1 MAIELIKEGRLAI
14 ITINRPHVMNALD
27 AESGRQLHQALD
39 EFGNSP
45 ELWVGIITGAGE
57 KAFCPGADI
66 RDLLPAIEERV
77 LPASPVGGLVGWK
90 PLIAAIN
97 GLALGGGLEI
107 ALACDIRIAS
117 ETAQLGTPEVA
128 LGLIPGWGGSQRLPR
143 LIPGAKAAEM
153 LLTGQPIT
161 AREAYRI
168 GLVNQVVAP
177 GQLMPTARRWAEVIL
192 QKAPLAVRAAKEAMT
207 RGLNMSLDDGLEL
220 ESQLVARL
228 MATEDYTE
236 GVTAFL
242 EKRRANFHGK

>member
-1 MAIELIKEGRLAI
+1 MAIELVKEGRLAI

-39 EFGNSP
+39 EFGSNP
-45 ELWVGIITGAGE
+45 ELWVGIVTGAGE
-57 KAFCPGADI
+57 KAFCTGADI
-66 RDLLPAIEERV
+66 RDLLPAIEEQA

-161 AREAYRI
+161 AGEAYRI

-192 QKAPLAVRAAKEAMT
+192 QKAPLAVRAAKEAMA

-220 ESQLVARL
+220 ESRLVARL

-242 EKRRANFHGK
+242 EKRGANFHGK

>member
-1 MAIELIKEGRLAI
+1 MAIELVKEGRLAI
-14 ITINRPHVMNALD
+14 ITINRPRVMNALD

-39 EFGNSP
+39 EFGSNP
-45 ELWVGIITGAGE
+45 ELWVGIVTGAGE
-57 KAFCPGADI
+57 KAFCTGADI
-66 RDLLPAIEERV
+66 RDLLLAIEEQA

-161 AREAYRI
+161 AGEAYRI

-220 ESQLVARL
+220 ESRLVARL

-242 EKRRANFHGK
+242 EKRGANFNGK

>member
-1 MAIELIKEGRLAI
+1 LAIELVKEGRLAI
-14 ITINRPHVMNALD
+14 ITINRPRVMNALD

-39 EFGNSP
+39 EFGSNP
-45 ELWVGIITGAGE
+45 ELWVGIVTGAGE
-57 KAFCPGADI
+57 KAFCTGADI
-66 RDLLPAIEERV
+66 RDLLPAIEEQA

-97 GLALGGGLEI
+97 GLALGGGLEV

-117 ETAQLGTPEVA
+117 ETAQLGTPEVS

-161 AREAYRI
+161 AGEAYRI

-177 GQLMPTARRWAEVIL
+177 RQLMPTARRWAEVIL
-192 QKAPLAVRAAKEAMT
+192 QKAPLAVGAAKEAMA

-220 ESQLVARL
+220 ESRLVARL
-228 MATEDYTE
+228 MATKDYTE

-242 EKRRANFHGK
+242 EKRGANFNGK

>member
-1 MAIELIKEGRLAI
+1 MAIELVKEGRLAI

-27 AESGRQLHQALD
+27 AESGRQLHRALD
-39 EFGNSP
+39 EFGSNP
-45 ELWVGIITGAGE
+45 ELWVGIVTGAGE
-57 KAFCPGADI
+57 KAFCTGADI
-66 RDLLPAIEERV
+66 RDLLPAIEEQA

-161 AREAYRI
+161 AGEAYRI

-192 QKAPLAVRAAKEAMT
+192 QKAPLAVRAAKEAMA

-220 ESQLVARL
+220 ESRLVARL

-242 EKRRANFHGK
+242 EKRGANFHGK

>member
-1 MAIELIKEGRLAI
+1 MAIELVKEGRLAI

-39 EFGNSP
+39 EFGSNP
-45 ELWVGIITGAGE
+45 ELWVGIVTGTGE
-57 KAFCPGADI
+57 KAFCTGADI
-66 RDLLPAIEERV
+66 RDLLPAIEEQA

-161 AREAYRI
+161 AGEAYRI

-192 QKAPLAVRAAKEAMT
+192 QKAPLAVRAAKEAMA

-220 ESQLVARL
+220 ENRLVARL

-242 EKRRANFHGK
+242 EKRGANFHGK

>member
-1 MAIELIKEGRLAI
+1 MAIELVKEGRLAI
-14 ITINRPHVMNALD
+14 ITINRPRVMNALD

-39 EFGNSP
+39 EFGSNP
-45 ELWVGIITGAGE
+45 ELWVGIVTGAGE
-57 KAFCPGADI
+57 KAFCTGADI
-66 RDLLPAIEERV
+66 RDLLPAIEEQA

-97 GLALGGGLEI
+97 GLALGGGLEV

-153 LLTGQPIT
+153 LFTGQPIT
-161 AREAYRI
+161 AGEAYRI
-168 GLVNQVVAP
+168 GLVNQVVPP

-192 QKAPLAVRAAKEAMT
+192 QKAPLAVRAAKEAMA
-207 RGLNMSLDDGLEL
+207 RGLNMPLDDGLEL
-220 ESQLVARL
+220 ESRLVARL

-242 EKRRANFHGK
+242 EKRGANFNGK

>member
-1 MAIELIKEGRLAI
+1 MAIELVKEGRLAI
-14 ITINRPHVMNALD
+14 ITINRPRVMNALD
-27 AESGRQLHQALD
+27 AESGRQLHQALG
-39 EFGNSP
+39 EFGSNP
-45 ELWVGIITGAGE
+45 ELWVGIVTGAGE
-57 KAFCPGADI
+57 KAFCTGADI
-66 RDLLPAIEERV
+66 RDLLPAIEEQA

-97 GLALGGGLEI
+97 GLALGGGLEV

-153 LLTGQPIT
+153 LFTGQPIT
-161 AREAYRI
+161 AGEAYRI

-192 QKAPLAVRAAKEAMT
+192 QKAPLAVRAAKEAMA

-220 ESQLVARL
+220 ESRLVTRL

-242 EKRRANFHGK
+242 EKRGANFNGK

>member
-1 MAIELIKEGRLAI
+1 MAIELVKEGRLAI

-39 EFGNSP
+39 EFGSNP
-45 ELWVGIITGAGE
+45 ELWVGIVTGAGE
-57 KAFCPGADI
+57 KAFCTGADI
-66 RDLLPAIEERV
+66 RDLLPAIEEQA

-161 AREAYRI
+161 AGEAYRI

-177 GQLMPTARRWAEVIL
+177 GQLMPTARRWAKVIL
-192 QKAPLAVRAAKEAMT
+192 QKAPLAVRAAKEAMA

-220 ESQLVARL
+220 ESRLVARL

-242 EKRRANFHGK
+242 EKRGANFHGK

>member
-1 MAIELIKEGRLAI
+1 LAIELVKEGRLAI
-14 ITINRPHVMNALD
+14 ITINRPRVMNALD

-39 EFGNSP
+39 EFGSNP
-45 ELWVGIITGAGE
+45 ELWVGIVTGAGD
-57 KAFCPGADI
+57 KAFCTGADI
-66 RDLLPAIEERV
+66 RDLLPAIEEQA

-97 GLALGGGLEI
+97 GLALGGRLEI

-161 AREAYRI
+161 AGEAYRI
-168 GLVNQVVAP
+168 GLVNQMVAP
-177 GQLMPTARRWAEVIL
+177 EQLMPTARRWAEVIL
-192 QKAPLAVRAAKEAMT
+192 QKAPLAVRAAKEAMA
-207 RGLNMSLDDGLEL
+207 RGLNMPLDDGLEL
-220 ESQLVARL
+220 ESRLVARL

-242 EKRRANFHGK
+242 EKRGANFNGK

>member
-1 MAIELIKEGRLAI
+1 MAIELVKEGRLAI

-39 EFGNSP
+39 EFGSNP
-45 ELWVGIITGAGE
+45 ELWVGIVTGAGE
-57 KAFCPGADI
+57 KAFCTGADI
-66 RDLLPAIEERV
+66 RDLLPAIEEQA

-117 ETAQLGTPEVA
+117 ETAQLGTPEVS

-161 AREAYRI
+161 AGEAYRI

-177 GQLMPTARRWAEVIL
+177 EQLMPTARRWAKVIL
-192 QKAPLAVRAAKEAMT
+192 QKAPLAVRAAKEAMA

-220 ESQLVARL
+220 ESRLVARL

-242 EKRRANFHGK
+242 EKRGANFHGK

>member
-1 MAIELIKEGRLAI
+1 LAIELVKEGRLAI

-27 AESGRQLHQALD
+27 AESGRQLHRALD
-39 EFGNSP
+39 EFGSNP
-45 ELWVGIITGAGE
+45 ELWVGIVTGAGE
-57 KAFCPGADI
+57 KAFCTGADI
-66 RDLLPAIEERV
+66 RELLPAIEEQA

-161 AREAYRI
+161 AGEAYRI

-192 QKAPLAVRAAKEAMT
+192 QKAPLAVRAAKEAMA

-220 ESQLVARL
+220 ESRLVARL

-242 EKRRANFHGK
+242 EKKGANFNGK